1 MPEEEVVGR
10 SLELEQ
16 LGDFR
21 NRLRERLEL
30 LVLTGPAGIGKTT
43 LWRRGVEDASSQ
55 GCRVLCTRASGAE
68 ARLSFSGLADLL
80 EKVDERKLGH
90 LPPVQRRALDV
101 ALVRSESADT
111 TLDARVVATALLS
124 LVRDLAADSPVVLAI
139 DDAQWLDASTAA
151 AVAYALRRLEG
162 VPVGVLAS
170 LRAEEHRPDLFF
182 DAVPSARRTE
192 LALSPLSVGAIH
204 SILGAQLGRVLP
216 RPTLVQVVT
225 ASGGNPFYAI
235 EIARELFRLDQT
247 APAGRLPIPAE
258 LHTLVRARLE
268 RLPAATRDALLIAS
282 SLGAPRTTVAP
293 EEALGPAEEAG
304 IVRIERDGRIRFT
317 HPLYAASIYQ
327 SASTTRRRA
336 VHALLARRVEDSE
349 ERARHLALAAPRPEG
364 GIALELERAARGAAA
379 RGASD
384 AAAELAELAV
394 RLTPEDDASTALRR
408 RIELANF
415 LYAAGNG
422 PAAIAALEAVCAAA
436 PAGPVRNRA
445 MVDLGGIYPAIGEHA
460 RGAALL
466 DQALAEIDDPV
477 LAAQAHT
484 RRAWI
489 SHLEPEL
496 VIRHCRAVLELIDE
510 EDAPDLY
517 SFALQHLAFALL
529 CTGREAAHN
538 LIERSLPG
546 QRSAD
551 MWTLSSIGARWPMFF
566 DDFAAARE
574 RHVELIAHAE
584 ERGNEPERQ
593 SELAYL
599 ALIELWT
606 GHPREAEALAREA
619 LALADQ
625 IEQEP
630 MACVSRYV
638 LGLAVAQLGRLQE
651 AVALARQ
658 TLAWIGPHPPDPAFI
673 LATQAYAVLGFAAL
687 SGGDLADADRWLTRA
702 GEASARWAE
711 PAPFRF
717 HADQAEAATRLGD
730 LDRAKVLV
738 ARLERRAGRIPRP
751 WICTVAARC
760 RGLLQAAR
768 GDLDGARPRSTRRS
782 SLRRRWRC
790 RSSAAGRCLRS
801 EASSAG
807 AGSGA
812 GPARSWPSHLSSSSS
827 RKRRSGC
834 DAPKRTSSAWDSS
847 RVGTSLR
854 LPSGRSQ
861 NLPPPG

>member
-1 MPEEEVVGR
+1 
-10 SLELEQ
+10 
-16 LGDFR
+16 
-21 NRLRERLEL
+21 
-30 LVLTGPAGIGKTT
+30 
-43 LWRRGVEDASSQ
+43 
-55 GCRVLCTRASGAE
+55 
-68 ARLSFSGLADLL
+68 
-80 EKVDERKLGH
+80 
-90 LPPVQRRALDV
+90 
-101 ALVRSESADT
+101 
-111 TLDARVVATALLS
+111 
-124 LVRDLAADSPVVLAI
+124 
-139 DDAQWLDASTAA
+139 
-151 AVAYALRRLEG
+151 
-162 VPVGVLAS
+162 
-170 LRAEEHRPDLFF
+170 
-182 DAVPSARRTE
+182 
-192 LALSPLSVGAIH
+192 
-204 SILGAQLGRVLP
+204 
-216 RPTLVQVVT
+216 
-225 ASGGNPFYAI
+225 
-235 EIARELFRLDQT
+235 
-247 APAGRLPIPAE
+247 
-258 LHTLVRARLE
+258 
-268 RLPAATRDALLIAS
+268 
-282 SLGAPRTTVAP
+282 
-293 EEALGPAEEAG
+293 
-304 IVRIERDGRIRFT
+304 
-317 HPLYAASIYQ
+317 
-327 SASTTRRRA
+327 

-436 PAGPVRNRA
+436 PAGPVRNLA

-619 LALADQ
+619 LADQ

-651 AVALARQ
+651 AGALARQ

-730 LDRAKVLV
+730 LDRAEVLV

-768 GDLDGARPRSTRRS
+768 GDLDGARAALDEAVESQAALAMPLERGRGRVTCPLRAVGSAALGATRRS
-782 SLRRRWRC
+782 GPRAPGTRAESGRAYGYRAGDRRTCRRRADEPRD
-790 RSSAAGRCLRS
+790 
-801 EASSAG
+801 
-807 AGSGA
+807 
-812 GPARSWPSHLSSSSS
+812 
-827 RKRRSGC
+827 RRSGVRDGQDC
-834 DAPKRTSSAWDSS
+834 GVATDPRLSEAGGAVAHPA
-847 RVGTSLR
+847 
-854 LPSGRSQ
+854 LPSVARAIELRDSA
-861 NLPPPG
+861 